1 MSGQP
6 DTNAEPAGQAKTT
19 GLSARV
25 EALLTPR
32 NAAIVF
38 WFEFACFLLYISYVP
53 ASAIESKWVIYPLRA
68 FFLATIGMWIVVD
81 GKAHGIEQGWLS
93 QYFVGTMFLVVVAL
107 PIYLVHSRG
116 WTGAARSTLRFIGYL
131 LLSVIVWFGVVG
143 ILAVFGIHEAGPGA
157 SYL

>member
-1 MSGQP
+1 MSEQTN
-6 DTNAEPAGQAKTT
+6 TNAVSAGQTKAA
-19 GLSARV
+19 GFGARV

-32 NAAIVF
+32 NVAMVF
-38 WFEFACFLLYISYVP
+38 WFEFACFLLYTSYAPVG
-53 ASAIESKWVIYPLRA
+53 AIESKWVIYPLRA

-116 WTGAARSTLRFIGYL
+116 WIGAARSTLRFVGYL
-131 LLSVIVWFGVVG
+131 SLSIIVWFGVVG
-143 ILAVFGIHEAGPGA
+143 ILAVFGIREAGPGA
-157 SYL
+157 SFL